1 MIAYLV
7 YNINNTIH
15 KNRKIA
21 FFHPTA
27 EAVGFQ
33 NAVCKKCISTISDIY
48 IAKDRAPY
56 TICT

>member
-1 MIAYLV
+1 MIAYYV

-15 KNRKIA
+15 ENRKIA

-33 NAVCKKCISTISDIY
+33 NAVFL
-48 IAKDRAPY
+48 
-56 TICT
+56 